1 MFKCS
6 GVLLAC
12 IMQISLIQNNAAQ
25 EQSHNEIYQRTQSIF
40 NSKCITCHNAE
51 DLAAGMSLETG
62 LSYRN
67 LVNVTS
73 HGAPDL
79 KRIEP
84 NNPEGSYLYRKVV
97 RDPVHLPFKEDG
109 MPLDGDKLS
118 DEEIGVI
125 RNWIRSF
132 PTEIWGESRT
142 LSTQFLSSS
151 DETTNDFLATQLI
164 ALPTTNVLGSRTA
177 EFRILHRFASINGGG
192 YHTLGSFFGL
202 DNGAITSINVSLG
215 INRNTD
221 VLIRRSG
228 ENKDVELA
236 VKHILIKQ
244 SDRIPVSLGMYAG
257 LNWISR
263 SDVNAAN
270 RVSPIIQVL
279 TSSRINDKLSVLVT
293 PTIVFRSNH
302 QQKIIKEINDST
314 FFRYRD
320 TRATFAI
327 GLGAQYCL
335 LKNTALTGEFI
346 PRISGYR
353 GNRFAGDPRY
363 HSWSLGL
370 AYKVRLHVFQIL
382 VSNNQSIHTSQYV
395 PGSTDKA
402 VPVGKWF
409 NKGPSLHFGFNI
421 YRQFKW

>member
-1 MFKCS
+1 M
-6 GVLLAC
+6 
-12 IMQISLIQNNAAQ
+12 
-25 EQSHNEIYQRTQSIF
+25 
-40 NSKCITCHNAE
+40 
-51 DLAAGMSLETG
+51 
-62 LSYRN
+62 
-67 LVNVTS
+67 
-73 HGAPDL
+73 L
-79 KRIEP
+79 KWRC
-84 NNPEGSYLYRKVV
+84 L
-97 RDPVHLPFKEDG
+97 
-109 MPLDGDKLS
+109 
-118 DEEIGVI
+118 
-125 RNWIRSF
+125 
-132 PTEIWGESRT
+132 
-142 LSTQFLSSS
+142 
-151 DETTNDFLATQLI
+151 
-164 ALPTTNVLGSRTA
+164 
-177 EFRILHRFASINGGG
+177 
-192 YHTLGSFFGL
+192 
-202 DNGAITSINVSLG
+202 
-215 INRNTD
+215 
-221 VLIRRSG
+221 
-228 ENKDVELA
+228 
-236 VKHILIKQ
+236 
-244 SDRIPVSLGMYAG
+244 

-263 SDVNAAN
+263 SDVNAGN